1 MSGTEDTVEYARH
14 LIDVPVLHS
23 PADMGTMA
31 DDLEAAYIERFGRRH
46 WDEYLALLED
56 FWQTVRAGLERLGL
70 DYHRVDLYQD
80 GLPVCG
86 RELEIV
92 EKTAATGSENH
103 QLLLELMA
111 RGATLMGTEDPKL
124 LLEEY
129 RNVKTA
135 LKDGPGKA
143 CSPEQTRQASRYRET
158 LSKRDAYIGRRIGH
172 SLQPG
177 RTGLLFLGMM
187 HDVESFLPADIVVRR
202 LVPRIP
208 GLKDKAP

>member
-1 MSGTEDTVEYARH
+1 MSGTEDTVEYARQ
-14 LIDVPVLHS
+14 LILVSILHC

-31 DDLEAAYIERFGRRH
+31 EDLEAAYIERLGRRH
-46 WDEYLALLED
+46 WDEFLALLVN
-56 FWQTVRAGLERLGL
+56 FWQTVRADLERLGL
-70 DYHRVDLYQD
+70 DYYRVDLYQD

-86 RELEIV
+86 RERQII
-92 EKTAATGSENH
+92 EKAATLGSENH

-111 RGATLMGTEDPKL
+111 RGATLMGTEDPQL

-135 LKDGPGKA
+135 LKDGPGDRTA
-143 CSPEQTRQASRYRET
+143 QQARHASCYKET
-158 LSKRDAYIGRRIGH
+158 LSKRDAYIGRRVGD

-187 HDVESFLPADIVVRR
+187 HHVESFLPADIVLRR
-202 LVPRIP
+202 LVPRILGP
-208 GLKDKAP
+208 KDRAP